1 MHQAISTNFIPVL
14 MFKDVD
20 ICGQGIIFPIV
31 PLKGGWNNGTNGIP
45 MEHQR
50 KKSGPPQVRCCDWR
64 RKPRG
69 GAWHRPHL
77 HPAKRPRDPGR
88 TLGGIPYP
96 HIHRFIMIYHHL
108 PHDLVAT
115 EWDIPHVRSQ
125 PYMRQHYCVWSWW
138 AIGPVYL
145 LPWSQYALPNASVIS
160 LKVPVGEDMANDVMP
175 WCLLLCICMC
185 FIHSSGCRGKLRL
198 HCWTERI
205 MAPSN
210 WPLCWSAT
218 TMSKHIC
225 SWTAPSK
232 WLTNHENPLVPRKGY
247 LPNNRNRRCQ
257 NKTNRSIVSTCINM
271 F

>member
-1 MHQAISTNFIPVL
+1 MVPMVYQWNINAKNQVLPRCDVAIGEESHAGELGIDHICILPRGQETQGETWEVSHIPTSTDLSWFI
-14 MFKDVD
+14 
-20 ICGQGIIFPIV
+20 IIFPMI
-31 PLKGGWNNGTNGIP
+31 WW
-45 MEHQR
+45 
-50 KKSGPPQVRCCDWR
+50 PQ
-64 RKPRG
+64 
-69 GAWHRPHL
+69 L
-77 HPAKRPRDPGR
+77 
-88 TLGGIPYP
+88 
-96 HIHRFIMIYHHL
+96 
-108 PHDLVAT
+108 
-115 EWDIPHVRSQ
+115 WDIPHVRTQ

-175 WCLLLCICMC
+175 WCLLLCMC
-185 FIHSSGCRGKLRL
+185 FIHSSGCRGKLGL
-198 HCWTERI
+198 HFWTERI

-225 SWTAPSK
+225 SWTAHSK

-257 NKTNRSIVSTCINM
+257 N
-271 F
+271 